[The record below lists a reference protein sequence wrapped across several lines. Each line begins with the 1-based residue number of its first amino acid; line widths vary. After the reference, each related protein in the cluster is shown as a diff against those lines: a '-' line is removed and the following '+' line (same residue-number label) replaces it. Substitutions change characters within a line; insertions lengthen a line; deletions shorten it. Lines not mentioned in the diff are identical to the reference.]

1 MFNRSLK
8 YIFLVIVNL
17 IVLYFFVY
25 GGNEGN
31 KLDDVIL
38 DANYVEDLIVSN
50 ENFKADIKKLDKE
63 NALFSKSIDEY
74 KREISQANSNLKTS
88 SSELASC
95 NSQKNLLTN
104 LSERQA
110 TGRTKNKSDQVIS
123 QLQCSD
129 NLVKLELVNLQI
141 SSLQKQIKH
150 LNNENSSIM
159 LELSESNIEID
170 KLNRNVDKFESNKS
184 GYLEV
189 IDELRDDLNSSIY
202 VKKFYVTPRYCE
214 GTKYKDIICLDEVL
228 LMTNFS
234 KPPFTDVLV
243 KLKDPRGRVIGELTY
258 NPQNAKIVNF
268 PFSNK
273 AEFLKGDF
281 EISFEVDN
289 LLFIEKQSFRQE

>member
-8 YIFLVIVNL
+8 YIVLVIVNL

-25 GGNEGN
+25 EGNEDN
-31 KLDDVIL
+31 KVDDVIF
-38 DANYVEDLIVSN
+38 DANYVEDLLVSN
-50 ENFKADIKKLDKE
+50 ENFKANIEKLDKE
-63 NALFSKSIDEY
+63 NALFSESIDKY
-74 KREISQANSNLKTS
+74 KREISQTNSNLKTS
-88 SSELASC
+88 SSDLASC
-95 NSQKNLLTN
+95 NSQKNILIN

-110 TGRTKNKSDQVIS
+110 TDRTKNKSDQVIS

-141 SSLQKQIKH
+141 GSLQKQIKH

-159 LELSESNIEID
+159 LELSESNIKID
-170 KLNRNVDKFESNKS
+170 KLSRNVDKFESNKS

-189 IDELRDDLNSSIY
+189 IDELRADLNSSIY

-214 GTKYKDIICLDEVL
+214 GTKYKDVICLDEVL

-268 PFSNK
+268 PFPNK

>member
-31 KLDDVIL
+31 KLDDVIF
-38 DANYVEDLIVSN
+38 DANYVEDLLVSN
-50 ENFKADIKKLDKE
+50 ENFKADIEKLDKE

>member
-8 YIFLVIVNL
+8 YIVLVIVNL

-25 GGNEGN
+25 EGNEDN
-31 KLDDVIL
+31 KVDDVIF
-38 DANYVEDLIVSN
+38 DANYVEDLLVSN
-50 ENFKADIKKLDKE
+50 ENFKANIEKLDKE
-63 NALFSKSIDEY
+63 NALFSESIDKY
-74 KREISQANSNLKTS
+74 KREISQTNSNLKTS
-88 SSELASC
+88 SSDLASC
-95 NSQKNLLTN
+95 NSQKNILIN

-110 TGRTKNKSDQVIS
+110 TDRTKNKSDQVIS

-141 SSLQKQIKH
+141 GSLQKQIKH

-159 LELSESNIEID
+159 LELSESNIKID

-189 IDELRDDLNSSIY
+189 IDELRADLNSSIY

-214 GTKYKDIICLDEVL
+214 GTKYKDVICLDEVL

-268 PFSNK
+268 PFPNK

>member
-8 YIFLVIVNL
+8 YIVLVIVNL

-25 GGNEGN
+25 EGNEDN
-31 KLDDVIL
+31 KVDDVIF
-38 DANYVEDLIVSN
+38 DANYVEDLLVSN
-50 ENFKADIKKLDKE
+50 ENFKANIEKLDKE
-63 NALFSKSIDEY
+63 NALFSESIDKY
-74 KREISQANSNLKTS
+74 KREISQTNSNLKTS
-88 SSELASC
+88 SSDLASC
-95 NSQKNLLTN
+95 NSQKNILIN

-110 TGRTKNKSDQVIS
+110 TDRTKNKSDQVIS

-141 SSLQKQIKH
+141 GSLQKQIKH

-159 LELSESNIEID
+159 LELSESNIKID

-214 GTKYKDIICLDEVL
+214 GTKYKDVICLDEVL

-268 PFSNK
+268 PFPNK